1 VLPAGGAL
9 AGLEAGVG
17 RVHPANHGER
27 AGDGAQTTAPSHHF
41 MSPRSGLA
49 ARGTAERGPVG
60 AAPHDATSRVAG
72 TVAAMGKLL
81 RRTLDGDLV
90 VAEWS
95 ADDQESVR
103 AAAETLRREVDAGY
117 VAVLGGKGRNEPVSD
132 LPAEADVV
140 ILTMPMGG
148 G

>member
-1 VLPAGGAL
+1 
-9 AGLEAGVG
+9 
-17 RVHPANHGER
+17 
-27 AGDGAQTTAPSHHF
+27 
-41 MSPRSGLA
+41 
-49 ARGTAERGPVG
+49 
-60 AAPHDATSRVAG
+60 
-72 TVAAMGKLL
+72 MGKLL
-81 RRTLDGDLV
+81 RRTLDGDSV

-95 ADDQESVR
+95 ADDQDSVR

-117 VAVLGGKGRNEPVSD
+117 VAVLGGEGRNEPVSD